1 MIYCINPECKHR
13 QNPDQLEDCQ
23 ACGTPL
29 LIDGR
34 YRLIKP
40 LRQLS
45 PRNHTDIFE
54 VDDGGIRK
62 VMKVL
67 KDDSPQL
74 VEMFAREAL
83 TLQELQHPGIPQVD
97 IDGYF
102 TFTPNHSSQEL
113 HCLVMEKIEGQNLEQ
128 WISNY
133 GSISQ
138 SLAIKWLRELIEIL
152 AVLHQNH
159 FFHRDLKPSNIM
171 LKPDG
176 QLVVI
181 DFGSVRQISNTYLAK
196 LNLGNLTTIFSGGYT
211 PQEQLDG
218 KASPLSDYF
227 ALGRT
232 FVYLL
237 TGKHPVEFPRDSKT
251 GKLVWRDKAPQISQ
265 PLADFIDELMATFPG
280 DRPQN
285 TQVILRYLTVKHL
298 RLRSVLRLLGSVL
311 HLLKSPQFKF
321 TVAGLLILGISGI
334 TAIEWWTRSLRAAYY
349 SNQGRTALMD
359 DRLDDAKKELES
371 AIRLNPNDAVYRS
384 DLGFVC
390 KQNQQFKCAI
400 EQYQKALELKPD
412 DVTAAT
418 LHYNLGVLYEDSK
431 KIDSALKQY
440 QIAMQDQG
448 ELGVNAMNNFA
459 RLQIWNKHNNG
470 LAIALL
476 KKALTRT
483 ENSRLKSTL
492 YKNLGWAYLQEVEYQ
507 EAQKYLRK
515 AISLDKDN
523 RAAAHCLLAKAL
535 ERSNPAEAITSWK
548 NCAAFNSGNLPE
560 VETWQL
566 DALRVLMN
574 NE

>member
-1 MIYCINPECKHR
+1 MIYCINPECKHH
-13 QNPDQLEDCQ
+13 QNPDNFEDCQ
-23 ACGTPL
+23 GCGTPL
-29 LIDGR
+29 LINER

-40 LRQLS
+40 LRELS

-54 VDDGGIRK
+54 VDDGGTRK

-83 TLQELQHPGIPQVD
+83 TLQELKDPGIPEVD

-102 TFTPNHSSQEL
+102 PFTPNHSSQEL

-128 WISNY
+128 WISNH

-138 SLAIKWLRELIEIL
+138 FLALKWLRELIEIL

-176 QLVVI
+176 QLVLI

-211 PQEQLDG
+211 SQEQLDG

-237 TGKHPVEFPRDSKT
+237 TAKHPVEFPVDSKT
-251 GKLVWRDKAPQISQ
+251 GKLVWQNKAPQISK
-265 PLADFIDELMATFPG
+265 PLADFIDDLMAPFPG

-285 TQVILRYLTVKHL
+285 TQVILRYLTAKGL
-298 RLRSVLRLLGSVL
+298 LLKSVLRLLE
-311 HLLKSPQFKF
+311 SPRFKLI
-321 TVAGLLILGISGI
+321 VAGLLVLVISGI
-334 TAIEWWTRSLRAAYY
+334 AGERITRSWRAAAY
-349 SNQGRTALMD
+349 SNQGRTALID
-359 DRLDDAKKELES
+359 GDLDRAKKELQS
-371 AIRLNPNDAVYRS
+371 AVRLDPNDAVYRS
-384 DLGFVC
+384 DLGLVC
-390 KQNQQFKCAI
+390 KQNQEFECAI
-400 EQYQKALELKPD
+400 EQYKKALELKPD
-412 DVTAAT
+412 DETVAT
-418 LHYNLGVLYEDSK
+418 IHYNLGVVYEDSK
-431 KIDSALKQY
+431 KIDEALEEY

-448 ELGVNAMNNFA
+448 DIGVNAMSNFA
-459 RLQIWNKHNNG
+459 RLQIWKKHNNG

-476 KKALTRT
+476 QKALQRT
-483 ENSRLKSTL
+483 EDSRLKSTL
-492 YKNLGWAYLQEVEYQ
+492 YKNIGWAYLQEVEYQ
-507 EAQKYLRK
+507 QAQKYLRE
-515 AISLDKDN
+515 AISLDKDD

-535 ERSNPAEAITSWK
+535 EHSNQAEAITSWK
-548 NCAAFNSGNLPE
+548 NCAALDSNDLPE
-560 VETWQL
+560 VEIWQL
-566 DALRVLMN
+566 DALRYLKA
-574 NE
+574 EGEQP